1 MGWTLSQDD
10 AFECEYSN
18 YLPAKVGSSYF
29 NKWQGSGNLTDRSI
43 MQQLSGLPAGKY
55 RVAVRTSASTIH
67 PGASLIANSDKA
79 DMTQL
84 TDNTVSVTT
93 EITDG
98 TLTFGVELKNYQ
110 SNDCKFDHFTLEYL
124 GHEPIVDG
132 ISTHQSQA
140 STLNPQIYDLL
151 GRRSARLMRGLN
163 IVGGK
168 KIVKK

>member
-1 MGWTLSQDD
+1 
-10 AFECEYSN
+10 
-18 YLPAKVGSSYF
+18 
-29 NKWQGSGNLTDRSI
+29 
-43 MQQLSGLPAGKY
+43 MQQLSGLPEGKY

-110 SNDCKFDHFTLEYL
+110 SNDCKFDHFALEYL